1 MRKYCKSNGSLF
13 TVLVIYSSMKIL
25 VTCPFGLASLMS
37 SELKRLWFQIDK
49 TFDTWVY
56 LETDLSWIYQI
67 NIWSRIAN
75 KVYLLLAE
83 WESQTFDQ
91 IFDITAKFPNRSEY
105 ISHIDEISISV
116 STKKS
121 LLNSAKTIQSI
132 SHKAI
137 INSIQSQ
144 EKNQNPSPAE
154 QETPLIR
161 GAKIEKKE
169 ILIHIENDQ
178 AQIFVNT
185 SWKALYQRWYR
196 TATGDAPIKENIA
209 AAMILLTWWKFKEN
223 FIDPFCGSWTLPIE
237 AAMIA
242 KNMAPGTNRNF
253 SFQYFQNYNSELF
266 DSLVQEAKSKIFD
279 AKYSIFWYDKD
290 EEMIKISN
298 ENARNAGVEDV
309 VVFAQSDYL
318 DLQIP
323 EKSRI
328 ISNPPYGNRLR
339 PENMTSLY
347 QKLSIDFQAASG
359 WIITTFLEFKTFIDE
374 KMRSR
379 KMLYN
384 GPSECDFRY
393 KKVVR

>member
-1 MRKYCKSNGSLF
+1 
-13 TVLVIYSSMKIL
+13 
-25 VTCPFGLASLMS
+25 MS

-56 LETDLSWIYQI
+56 LETDLRWIYQI

-91 IFDITAKFPNRSEY
+91 LFDITAKFPNWSEY

-121 LLNSAKTIQSI
+121 QLTSAKTIQSI

-144 EKNQNPSPAE
+144 AEKSKNPSPDPSG
-154 QETPLIR
+154 TSF
-161 GAKIEKKE
+161 AKEDKFEKKE

-242 KNMAPGTNRNF
+242 KNMAPGANRNF
-253 SFQYFQNYNSELF
+253 SFQNFQNYNPELF
-266 DSLVQEAKSKIFD
+266 DSLIQEAKSKIFD

-298 ENARNAGVEDV
+298 ENARNAGVEDI
-309 VVFAQSDYL
+309 VVFEQSDFL

-328 ISNPPYGNRLR
+328 ISNPPYGNRLK
-339 PENMTSLY
+339 PEDIDSLY
-347 QKLSIDFQAASG
+347 QKLAIDYQSASG
-359 WIITTFLEFKTFIDE
+359 GFITTFREFKNLIDE
-374 KMRSR
+374 RLRSR

>member
-1 MRKYCKSNGSLF
+1 
-13 TVLVIYSSMKIL
+13 
-25 VTCPFGLASLMS
+25 MS

-56 LETDLSWIYQI
+56 LETDLRWIYQI

-91 IFDITAKFPNRSEY
+91 LFDITAKFPNRSEY

-169 ILIHIENDQ
+169 ILIHIENDH

-253 SFQYFQNYNSELF
+253 SFQYFQNYNQPLF
-266 DSLVQEAKSKIFD
+266 DSLIQEAKSKIFD

-328 ISNPPYGNRLR
+328 ISNPPYGNRLK
-339 PENMTSLY
+339 PEDIDSLY
-347 QKLSIDFQAASG
+347 HKLATDYKFASG
-359 WIITTFLEFKTFIDE
+359 WIITTFLEFKNFIDE

>member
-1 MRKYCKSNGSLF
+1 
-13 TVLVIYSSMKIL
+13 MKIL

-56 LETDLSWIYQI
+56 LQTDLKWIYQI

-83 WESQTFDQ
+83 WASQTFDEL
-91 IFDITAKFPNRSEY
+91 FDLTSSFPTWSEY

-116 STKKS
+116 SIKKS
-121 LLNSAKTIQSI
+121 QLTSAKTIQSI

-144 EKNQNPSPAE
+144 PENPF
-154 QETPLIR
+154 Q
-161 GAKIEKKE
+161 EKKE
-169 ILIHIENDQ
+169 ILIHIENDH

-196 TATGDAPIKENIA
+196 TQTGDAPIKENIA
-209 AAMILLTWWKFKEN
+209 AAMILLTGWKFKET
-223 FIDPFCGSWTLPIE
+223 FVDPFCGSWTLPIE

-242 KNMAPGTNRNF
+242 KNIAPGTNRNF
-253 SFQYFQNYNSELF
+253 SFQYFQNYNPELF

-290 EEMIKISN
+290 NEMIPVAR
-298 ENARNAGVEDV
+298 ENARNAGVEDI
-309 VVFAQSDYL
+309 VVFEQSDFL
-318 DLQIP
+318 SLVIP

-328 ISNPPYGNRLR
+328 ISNPPYGNRLK
-339 PENMTSLY
+339 PEDLTSLY
-347 QKLSIDFQAASG
+347 QKLSVDFQSASG
-359 WIITTFLEFKTFIDE
+359 WFITTFSDFKNMIDE
-374 KMRSR
+374 RLRSR

-393 KKVVR
+393 KKVIR

>member
-1 MRKYCKSNGSLF
+1 
-13 TVLVIYSSMKIL
+13 MKIL
-25 VTCPFGLASLMS
+25 VTCPFWLASLMS

-56 LETDLSWIYQI
+56 LESDLRWIYQI

-75 KVYLLLAE
+75 KVYLLLSE
-83 WESQTFDQ
+83 WESKTFDEL
-91 IFDITAKFPNRSEY
+91 FDLTSWFPNRSEY

-116 STKKS
+116 SIKKS
-121 LLNSAKTIQSI
+121 QLTSAKTIQSI

-137 INSIQSQ
+137 INSIQDQS
-144 EKNQNPSPAE
+144 
-154 QETPLIR
+154 ETSFQ
-161 GAKIEKKE
+161 EKKE
-169 ILIHIENDQ
+169 ILIHIENDH

-196 TATGDAPIKENIA
+196 TQTGDAPIKENIA

-242 KNMAPGTNRNF
+242 KNIAPGTNRNF
-253 SFQYFQNYNSELF
+253 SFQYFKNYNSELF
-266 DSLVQEAKSKIFD
+266 QSLVQEAKSKIFD
-279 AKYSIFWYDKD
+279 AKYSIFWYDED
-290 EEMIKISN
+290 IAMIPIAN
-298 ENARNAGVEDV
+298 ENAHNAWVGDI
-309 VVFAQSDYL
+309 VVFNQSDFL
-318 DLQIP
+318 DLDIP

-328 ISNPPYGNRLR
+328 ISNPPYGNRLN
-339 PENMTSLY
+339 PENLSSLY
-347 QKLSIDFQAASG
+347 QKLSADFKNASG
-359 WIITTFLEFKTFIDE
+359 WIITTFREFKELIDE
-374 KMRSR
+374 RLRSR

-393 KKVVR
+393 KKVIR